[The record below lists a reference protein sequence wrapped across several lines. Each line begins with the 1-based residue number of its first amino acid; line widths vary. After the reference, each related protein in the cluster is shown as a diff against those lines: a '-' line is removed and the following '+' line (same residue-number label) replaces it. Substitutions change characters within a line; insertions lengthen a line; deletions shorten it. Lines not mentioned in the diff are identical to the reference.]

1 MHVKYLINSLT
12 YIQSCSCAYIFRERW
27 FYEVCPRLPWEI
39 HFENSNRWPP
49 SADGRSYKILT
60 DSGPPP
66 PPPTTPLHLSFF
78 VRTEKSTQTNALD
91 KSQDAPTVN
100 YDRSTALETRS
111 KSLMVVPSSDRTL
124 YLLKSKLTL
133 AEETQ
138 GRKLREETLKKR
150 YKGNQKRDR
159 SELIKELGWDPD
171 FFGIGLTLTDIR
183 SLGKIYLRRVHYR
196 LIYLRN
202 NLIGKGIQNL
212 QTFLETKRIESCHS
226 ILAICFRI
234 LNSIYVQSLSCWTAK
249 PWTCSDSDK
258 QIYSLLVR
266 KVPRFL

>member
-66 PPPTTPLHLSFF
+66 PPPHNTATSQFF
-78 VRTEKSTQTNALD
+78 RQANALD

-183 SLGKIYLRRVHYR
+183 SLGKIYLS
-196 LIYLRN
+196 
-202 NLIGKGIQNL
+202 K
-212 QTFLETKRIESCHS
+212 K
-226 ILAICFRI
+226 
-234 LNSIYVQSLSCWTAK
+234 
-249 PWTCSDSDK
+249 
-258 QIYSLLVR
+258 
-266 KVPRFL
+266 